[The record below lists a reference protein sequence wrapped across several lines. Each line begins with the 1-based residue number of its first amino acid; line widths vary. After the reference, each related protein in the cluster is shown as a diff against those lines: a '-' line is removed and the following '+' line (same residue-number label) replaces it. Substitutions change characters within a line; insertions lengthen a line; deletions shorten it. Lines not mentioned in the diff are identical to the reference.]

1 MKRTPLT
8 LAVAFVL
15 IVIFG
20 MMLFFYQVRKSE
32 AAIVTFFGK
41 VVHVKTDP
49 GLGLRLP
56 WPIENITKLDERIQN
71 FDGKADQIKLND
83 QFNLL
88 LSVYVGYQ
96 ISDPTNFFQKW
107 GSGSLPDSQAE
118 RSLGDLVRSSKNEVA
133 GRHNFSD
140 FISTDLQQMKFT
152 NIERE
157 ILEDAQ
163 RRVKGTNFGVD
174 IKFIQIK
181 KIALPESVTKDVFTR
196 MTSERETFISRIRS
210 DGETEA
216 TKIKSEADKQAS
228 LLLSDADAQARIIQG
243 EGEAEMMKSLEILQE
258 NPDLA
263 TFNMQI
269 RALEQF
275 LQKKA
280 TLVLDLSTSPLQWLK
295 MSEPANKDK

>member
-1 MKRTPLT
+1 
-8 LAVAFVL
+8 
-15 IVIFG
+15 
-20 MMLFFYQVRKSE
+20 
-32 AAIVTFFGK
+32 
-41 VVHVKTDP
+41 
-49 GLGLRLP
+49 
-56 WPIENITKLDERIQN
+56 
-71 FDGKADQIKLND
+71 
-83 QFNLL
+83 
-88 LSVYVGYQ
+88 
-96 ISDPTNFFQKW
+96 
-107 GSGSLPDSQAE
+107 
-118 RSLGDLVRSSKNEVA
+118 
-133 GRHNFSD
+133 
-140 FISTDLQQMKFT
+140 
-152 NIERE
+152 
-157 ILEDAQ
+157 
-163 RRVKGTNFGVD
+163 
-174 IKFIQIK
+174 
-181 KIALPESVTKDVFTR
+181 